1 MGRETCTSAKHS
13 PTRGSVCY
21 IVTLSRQQRKGKKKM
36 NNLMEKPCSL
46 AYPRDSLGDSHCLG
60 RCWTLSANSTAHG
73 PSVCPAAWS
82 GGGQWWLL
90 FAICTSA
97 ELAYSAIY
105 FKPMRSIALL
115 LLHQFGQRES
125 ILFFSFIIYTV
136 KPLSLK
142 ATARTFVISSCL

>member
-1 MGRETCTSAKHS
+1 
-13 PTRGSVCY
+13 
-21 IVTLSRQQRKGKKKM
+21 
-36 NNLMEKPCSL
+36 MEKPCSL
-46 AYPRDSLGDSHCLG
+46 TYPRVSLGDSHCLG